1 MNCEY
6 CYLKSRHH
14 DGKHWEQEYG
24 DCGCI
29 CNDGDGATTD
39 IAVWNKHEP
48 ASSIML
54 IRDVKYCPFCGSR
67 IMVADMLPEPPKDF
81 RPEHLKRM
89 GVTIVKGKEK

>member
-6 CYLKSRHH
+6 CYLRSKYH

-29 CNDGDGATTD
+29 CNGNDGMTTH

-48 ASSIML
+48 AKSLML

-67 IMVADMLPEPPKDF
+67 IMVADRLSEIAP
-81 RPEHLKRM
+81 H
-89 GVTIVKGKEK
+89 KEEEDDN